1 MKFGLV
7 AGEASGDLLGAG
19 LIRALRERYPNASF
33 EGVAGPQMVAA
44 GCEQWEPAESLAV
57 MGLVEPLAHIPR
69 LLRLRRDL
77 ARRWRESPPDVFI
90 GIDAPDFNLGLEK
103 KLRKAGIRTAHYVSP
118 TIWAWRPGRV
128 NTVRKA
134 ADTVLCILPLE
145 PPLYEKHGVK
155 AVFVGHPKAS
165 EAPESVDTEA
175 ARGALEIDAD
185 EVIALMPGSRKG
197 EVQRIGGVIADAAA
211 LIAKSRPGVQ
221 FVAPVAGR
229 KLRPL
234 IEAQLADAGIG
245 DRVQLLNGRSIEAIS
260 AADVVL
266 QASGTAVLE
275 AALLQKPTV
284 ATYRVAPLTYWI
296 VKGLRLLKLTHY
308 TLPNLLTEEPLVPE
322 FMQGEALPAPIADE
336 VIALLEDPERRQ
348 SIARRFGRLRQEL
361 ALDADQRA
369 ADAVLE
375 LARPEQ
381 SHSQH

>member
-7 AGEASGDLLGAG
+7 AGEASGDVLGAG
-19 LIRALRERYPNASF
+19 LIRALRERHPDATF
-33 EGVAGPQMVAA
+33 EGVAGPAMVAA

-69 LLRLRRDL
+69 LLRLRRSL

-103 KLRKAGIRTAHYVSP
+103 KLRMAGIRTAHYVSP
-118 TIWAWRPGRV
+118 SIWAWRPGRV
-128 NTVRKA
+128 KKVRKA
-134 ADTVLCILPLE
+134 ADTVLCILPFE
-145 PPLYEKHGVK
+145 PPLYEKHGVN
-155 AVFVGHPKAS
+155 AVFVGHPKAT

-175 ARGALEIDAD
+175 ARRALGVDAN
-185 EVIALMPGSRKG
+185 EVVTVMPGSRTG
-197 EVQRIGGVIADAAA
+197 EVQRIGGIIASAAA
-211 LIAKSRPGVQ
+211 MIAEARPGVS
-221 FVAPVAGR
+221 FITPVASD

-234 IEAQLADAGIG
+234 IEQQLADAGITE
-245 DRVQLLNGRSIEAIS
+245 RVQLIDGRSIEAMS

-296 VKGLRLLKLTHY
+296 VIGLGMLKLSHY
-308 TLPNLLTEEPLVPE
+308 TLPNLLTETPLVPE
-322 FMQGEALPAPIADE
+322 FMQGEALPASIADE
-336 VIALLEDPERRQ
+336 VIALLDDEERRQ
-348 SIARRFGRLRQEL
+348 SIASRFGRLRQEL

-375 LARPEQ
+375 LARL
-381 SHSQH
+381 

>member
-1 MKFGLV
+1 MKFALV
-7 AGEASGDLLGAG
+7 AGEASGDVLGAG
-19 LIRALRERYPNASF
+19 LIRALKARVPDASF
-33 EGVAGPQMVAA
+33 EGVAGPEMLAA
-44 GCEQWEPAESLAV
+44 GCEQWEAAESLAV

-69 LLRLRRDL
+69 LLRLRREL

-128 NTVRKA
+128 KTVRKA
-134 ADTVLCILPLE
+134 ADAVLCILPFE
-145 PPLYEKHGVK
+145 PPLYEQHGVK

-165 EAPESVDTEA
+165 VAPENVDMQA
-175 ARGALEIDAD
+175 ARRSLGVDAD
-185 EVIALMPGSRKG
+185 EVVTLMPGSRTG
-197 EVQRIGGVIADAAA
+197 EVRRIGGIIAAAAA
-211 LIAKSRPGVQ
+211 LIARARPDVR
-221 FVAPVAGR
+221 FVTPVAGS

-234 IEAQLADAGIG
+234 IERQLADSGIS
-245 DRVQLLNGRSIEAIS
+245 DRVQLVDGRSIEAMS

-284 ATYRVAPLTYWI
+284 ATYRVAPLTSWI
-296 VKGLRLLKLTHY
+296 LRGLRLLKLTHY
-308 TLPNLLTEEPLVPE
+308 TMPNLLTEEPLVPE
-322 FMQGEALPAPIADE
+322 FMQGEALPGPIADA
-336 VIALLEDPERRQ
+336 VIALLDDPERRQ

-375 LARPEQ
+375 LARP
-381 SHSQH
+381 